1 MPVQALTSID
11 PHHFFNLRRL
21 PDGEVH
27 RLDTR
32 VNGVAVSN
40 DFSGRLA
47 VTTAEGDRITFT
59 ADLATDFR
67 SGSHI
72 SQMADDRTMGK
83 VEATYTHYA
92 VQRDFGLAV
101 EGDLNKEELH
111 DLKIIFGNITSIFR
125 GFFQGQDEDAR
136 AHTTKLAE
144 GFRGMDS
151 LSGLDLSVE
160 AVRSVVVAAASHITS
175 GGAPAAVAA
184 IPQPSNGT
192 TAPTPSS
199 GLPDG
204 THLTVPVKNAHLASL
219 IQQVLDALKD
229 ADAKVELEKVRAYL
243 PDFFEKL
250 RDDLVKEFRGERE
263 PKIDDQDHSIA
274 QVSDEVDSP
283 ANSSG
288 LLVAYRAVTET
299 STFLS
304 IQS

>member
-1 MPVQALTSID
+1 MPVQALTSVD

-21 PDGEVH
+21 PGGEVH

-32 VNGVAVSN
+32 VSGVAVSN

-72 SQMADDRTMGK
+72 SQMADDRTMGR
-83 VEATYTHYA
+83 VEATYTHYV

-111 DLKIIFGNITSIFR
+111 DLNILFGNIATIFR
-125 GFFQGQDEDAR
+125 GFFQGEDEVAR

-151 LSGLDLSVE
+151 LSGLDLSVDV
-160 AVRSVVVAAASHITS
+160 VRSVVVAAASHITS

-204 THLTVPVKNAHLASL
+204 IHLTVPVKDAHLASL
-219 IQQVLDALKD
+219 IQQVLDALK
-229 ADAKVELEKVRAYL
+229 DAKVELEKVRAYL

-250 RDDLVKEFRGERE
+250 RDDLAKDFRGERE

-283 ANSSG
+283 ASSSP
-288 LLVAYRAVTET
+288 LVAYRTVTET
-299 STFLS
+299 WTFLS

>member
-1 MPVQALTSID
+1 MPVQALTSVD

-32 VNGVAVSN
+32 VSGVAVSN
-40 DFSGRLA
+40 EFSGRLA

-67 SGSHI
+67 SESHI

-83 VEATYTHYA
+83 IEATYTHYA

-111 DLKIIFGNITSIFR
+111 DLKILFGNIATIFR
-125 GFFQGQDEDAR
+125 GFFQGEDEVTR

-151 LSGLDLSVE
+151 LSGLDLSVDV
-160 AVRSVVVAAASHITS
+160 VRSVVVAAASHITS

-192 TAPTPSS
+192 TAPAPSS

-204 THLTVPVKNAHLASL
+204 THLTVPVKDAHLASL
-219 IQQVLDALKD
+219 IQQVLDALK
-229 ADAKVELEKVRAYL
+229 DAKVELEKVRAYL

-250 RDDLVKEFRGERE
+250 RDDLVKEFHGERE

-283 ANSSG
+283 ASSS
-288 LLVAYRAVTET
+288 LLVAYRTVTET
-299 STFLS
+299 WTFLS